1 MTPAAQPKSPPAPLP
16 APAPSPRNRN
26 IIAVASGKGG
36 VGKTWFSITLAHA
49 LAQAGRR
56 TLLFDGDLGLA
67 NVDVQLGIAPQG
79 ELADVLSGE
88 AQLEDIVTSFDGG
101 ASKNGFD
108 VVAGRSGSYRLANL
122 APAKLVA
129 LRSELQSFSHRY
141 DWVVLDL
148 GAGIERTVR
157 HMAAQ
162 SRACL
167 VITTDEP
174 TAITDAYAYIK
185 LTALERLA
193 DGIRVVVNMAQS
205 DEDGQRSYA
214 TLLRAC
220 REFLKIEPPLAGIVR
235 RDDEVKETIRRQD
248 SLLRRNPNAKAAHDV
263 EAIARRLDKELRV
276 G

>member
-1 MTPAAQPKSPPAPLP
+1 MTSIDIDLPPAPTYS
-16 APAPSPRNRN
+16 ASARN

-67 NVDVQLGIAPQG
+67 NVDVQLGLQPHGDIASIVAGQG
-79 ELADVLSGE
+79 TLA
-88 AQLEDIVTSFDGG
+88 DIVTPFDGG
-101 ASKNGFD
+101 ASRNGFD
-108 VVAGRSGSYRLANL
+108 IIAGRSGSDKLANIG
-122 APAKLVA
+122 AAKVVA
-129 LRSELQSFSHRY
+129 LRSQLQSFARNY

-157 HMAAQ
+157 LMAAN

-167 VITTDEP
+167 IVTTDEP

-185 LTALERLA
+185 ITAQERLPE
-193 DGIRVVVNMAQS
+193 GLQIVVNMAS
-205 DEDGQRSYA
+205 STEEGERTYA

-220 REFLKIEPPLAGIVR
+220 REFLKIEPPFAGLIH
-235 RDDEVKETIRRQD
+235 RDDQVKDAIRRQT
-248 SLLRRNPNAKAAHDV
+248 SIMKRNPNAEAARNVDQ
-263 EAIARRLDKELRV
+263 IARRLDRELRV
-276 G
+276 W

>member
-1 MTPAAQPKSPPAPLP
+1 MTPAAKPKPLP
-16 APAPSPRNRN
+16 APVAAPAPRNRN

-79 ELADVLSGE
+79 ELADVISGK
-88 AQLEDIVTSFDGG
+88 ARLDDIVAPFDGG
-101 ASKNGFD
+101 AVKNGFD
-108 VVAGRSGSYRLANL
+108 VVAGRSGSYGLANL
-122 APAKLVA
+122 PPAKLVA
-129 LRSELQSFSHRY
+129 LRSQLQNFSINY

-193 DGIRVVVNMAQS
+193 DGIRVVVNMAQNE
-205 DEDGQRSYA
+205 DEGQRSYA

-235 RDDEVKETIRRQD
+235 RDDQVKESIRRQD
-248 SLLRRNPNAKAAHDV
+248 SLLRRNPNADAARDV
-263 EAIARRLDKELRV
+263 ESIARRLDKELRAV
-276 G
+276 

>member
-1 MTPAAQPKSPPAPLP
+1 MTPFAQIKTPAAPMPAL
-16 APAPSPRNRN
+16 APCSRNV
-26 IIAVASGKGG
+26 IAVASGKGG

-49 LAQAGRR
+49 LAHAGRR

-79 ELADVLSGE
+79 EIADVISGK
-88 AQLEDIVTSFDGG
+88 AKLDDIVTPFDGG
-101 ASKNGFD
+101 AGKNGFD
-108 VVAGRSGSYRLANL
+108 IVAGRSGSYGLANL
-122 APAKLVA
+122 PQPTLIT
-129 LRSELQSFSHRY
+129 LRTELQRFSQHY

-157 HMAAQ
+157 RMAAQ
-162 SRACL
+162 SRVCL
-167 VITTDEP
+167 VLTTDEP

-193 DGIRVVVNMAQS
+193 DGIRIVVNMAS
-205 DEDGQRSYA
+205 SEEEGQRSYA

-235 RDDEVKETIRRQD
+235 RDDQVKEAIRRQD
-248 SLLRRNPNAKAAHDV
+248 SLLRRNPNADAARDV
-263 EAIARRLDKELRV
+263 DQIARRLDKELRPV
-276 G
+276 